1 MRVIRY
7 SLGHGLVSGL
17 SLYELHHESTGCCCT
32 GATLEHILVMQSE
45 FISRLHYGY
54 LMVILCPLLWL
65 RRRNT
70 VLWLPCQP
78 GETRGW
84 GRGFARLPTKA
95 TPGASHLLGS
105 SWGGGDRSPAP
116 LALGEGPPLLPSLL
130 PPLLPSLRLGPQP
143 HKLDS
148 Q

>member
-17 SLYELHHESTGCCCT
+17 SLYELHHESTGCCCI

-78 GETRGW
+78 GENKSVCSSYGSFQPLSSCLAYH
-84 GRGFARLPTKA
+84 GFRELCSCVNHETTSAVSRISDIPV
-95 TPGASHLLGS
+95 
-105 SWGGGDRSPAP
+105 
-116 LALGEGPPLLPSLL
+116 
-130 PPLLPSLRLGPQP
+130 
-143 HKLDS
+143 
-148 Q
+148 